1 MSEDHLAKT
10 AYCGLYC
17 GDCSFGT
24 GVIPDLARDLRKEMR
39 SFRLEQAAEV
49 IPFPEFKNY
58 RECYDLLG
66 ALVKMRCGGCRTSSR
81 SNFCNIAKCVKKK
94 KLEGCWECD
103 DFEECGKL
111 AFLEPVHG
119 EGHKKNLRKIRK
131 SGLDEWVEGGP
142 LWYAPPK
149 KT

>member
-1 MSEDHLAKT
+1 MGKKHLEKT

-24 GVIPDLARDLRKEMR
+24 GAIPDLARDLRKEMR

-66 ALVKMRCGGCRTSSR
+66 ALVKMRCGGCRTSARSR
-81 SNFCNIAKCVKKK
+81 YCNIAKCAVRK
-94 KLEGCWECD
+94 KLDGCWECGEV
-103 DFEECGKL
+103 EECKKL
-111 AFLEPVHG
+111 EFLEGVHG
-119 EGHKKNLRKIRK
+119 DAHKKNLRKIK
-131 SGLDEWVEGGP
+131 KEGLDAWVAGGP
-142 LWYAPPK
+142 LWYSK
-149 KT
+149 KKA